1 MASPQTPAA
10 ISIAEK
16 FALFDAPWSPKRVG
30 RVDDHDVRLVRLQG
44 EFHWHHHA
52 DADEMFLVVG
62 GVLRMHFRAN
72 EIQWF
77 EDIPPGSFIIVPK
90 GVEHK
95 PEALG
100 GECQVVL
107 FEKADVVNTGDGVV
121 NDRTVADPDFI

>member
-1 MASPQTPAA
+1 VTPSPV
-10 ISIAEK
+10 SIADK
-16 FALFDAPWSPKRVG
+16 FASFSDAWSPKRVG

-62 GVLRMHFRAN
+62 GMLRMHFR
-72 EIQWF
+72 ERH
-77 EDIPPGSFIIVPK
+77 EDVAPGSFIIVPK

-95 PEALG
+95 PEAVG

-107 FEKADVVNTGDGVV
+107 FEKSDVVNTGDGVV
-121 NDRTVADPDFI
+121 NKRTVADPEQI

>member
-1 MASPQTPAA
+1 MTPSPV
-10 ISIAEK
+10 SIADK
-16 FALFDAPWSPKRVG
+16 FASFSDAWSPKRVG

-62 GVLRMHFRAN
+62 GMLRMHFR
-72 EIQWF
+72 EGH
-77 EDIPPGSFIIVPK
+77 EDVAPGSFIIVPK

-95 PEALG
+95 PEAVG

-107 FEKADVVNTGDGVV
+107 FEKSDVVNTGDGVV
-121 NDRTVADPDFI
+121 SERTVAEPEQI

>member
-1 MASPQTPAA
+1 MASSTPSPV
-10 ISIAEK
+10 SIADK
-16 FALFDAPWSPKRVG
+16 FALFSETWTPKRVG

-44 EFHWHHHA
+44 EFHWHQHA

-62 GVLRMHFRAN
+62 GTLRMHFRN
-72 EIQWF
+72 RF
-77 EDIPPGSFIIVPK
+77 EDVSPGSFIIVPK

-107 FEKADVVNTGDGVV
+107 FEKADVVNTGDGVA
-121 NDRTVADPDFI
+121 NARTVADPDHI

>member
-1 MASPQTPAA
+1 MASPHAPRAV
-10 ISIAEK
+10 SIAEK
-16 FALFDAPWSPKRVG
+16 FALFDQPWSPKRVG

-62 GVLRMHFRAN
+62 GVLRMHFRDR
-72 EIQWF
+72 I
-77 EDIPPGSFIIVPK
+77 EDIQAESVIIVPK

-107 FEKADVVNTGDGVV
+107 FEKSDVVNTGDGVL

>member
-1 MASPQTPAA
+1 MTPSPV
-10 ISIAEK
+10 SIADK
-16 FALFDAPWSPKRVG
+16 FASFSDAWSPKRVG

-62 GVLRMHFRAN
+62 GMLRMHFR
-72 EIQWF
+72 ERH
-77 EDIPPGSFIIVPK
+77 EDVAPGSFIIVPR

-95 PEALG
+95 PEAVG

-107 FEKADVVNTGDGVV
+107 FEKSDVVNTGDGIV
-121 NDRTVADPDFI
+121 NERTVADPEQI

>member
-1 MASPQTPAA
+1 
-10 ISIAEK
+10 
-16 FALFDAPWSPKRVG
+16 
-30 RVDDHDVRLVRLQG
+30 VDDHDVRLVRLQG

-62 GVLRMHFRAN
+62 GTLRMHFR
-72 EIQWF
+72 ERF
-77 EDIPPGSFIIVPK
+77 EDIGPGAFIIVPK

-107 FEKADVVNTGDGVV
+107 FEKSEVVNTGDGVV
-121 NDRTVADPDFI
+121 NERTVADPDFI

>member
-1 MASPQTPAA
+1 MTPRSV
-10 ISIAEK
+10 SIADK
-16 FALFDAPWSPKRVG
+16 FALFSESWRPKRVG

-44 EFHWHHHA
+44 AFHWHHHA

-62 GVLRMHFRAN
+62 GVLRMHF
-72 EIQWF
+72 
-77 EDIPPGSFIIVPK
+77 EDRHEDVGPGAFIIVPK

-107 FEKADVVNTGDGVV
+107 FEKSGVVNTGDGVV
-121 NDRTVADPDFI
+121 NERTVADPDSI

>member
-1 MASPQTPAA
+1 MTPSPV
-10 ISIAEK
+10 SIADK
-16 FALFDAPWSPKRVG
+16 FASFSDAWSPKRVG

-62 GVLRMHFRAN
+62 GMLRMHFR
-72 EIQWF
+72 ERH
-77 EDIPPGSFIIVPK
+77 EDVAPGSFIIVPR

-95 PEALG
+95 PEAVG

-107 FEKADVVNTGDGVV
+107 FEKLDVVNTGDGVV
-121 NDRTVADPDFI
+121 NERTVADPEQI